1 MKIAIAGGSGF
12 VGKHIAQYFAREGH
26 KVVILS
32 RSEQEG
38 YGNIEYAKWMTDG
51 ADPAKHLEGLDVMI
65 NLAGKSISTRWTEE
79 TKKEIVESRV
89 ESSREVY
96 KILESL
102 DQKPSVFISASAVGV
117 YGTSEK
123 ETFTEDSAATDEDFL
138 SDTVQKWEQEASMIR
153 DLGIRTVYARFG
165 IVLGEGGVL
174 QKMILPY
181 KLYGGG
187 PLGSGTQWMSWIHV
201 TDIAGLM
208 DFIIR
213 HDEISGP
220 VNMTAPNPVQM
231 ETFGK
236 TLGEVLNRP
245 HWLPAPGSAIKLA
258 LGEMSILLLEGQ
270 RVLPKKAIE
279 SGYTFIYPSLERA
292 LSDIIK

>member
-26 KVVILS
+26 NVVILT
-32 RSEQEG
+32 RSEKEG
-38 YGNIEYAKWMTDG
+38 YGNIEYAKWMDG
-51 ADPAKHLEGLDVMI
+51 AKPIPSLEGLDVMI
-65 NLAGKSISTRWTEE
+65 NLAGKSISSRWTEE

-89 ESSREVY
+89 ESTREVY
-96 KILESL
+96 KILNGM
-102 DQKPSVFISASAVGV
+102 DKKPSVFINASAVGI
-117 YGTSEK
+117 YGTSEEK
-123 ETFTEDSAATDEDFL
+123 TFTEESNGTDEDFL
-138 SDTVQKWEQEASMIR
+138 SSTVQKWEQEASMIR
-153 DLGIRTVYARFG
+153 DLGIRTVYARLG

-208 DFIIR
+208 DFIIH

-220 VNMTAPNPVQM
+220 INMTSPNPVQM

-236 TLGEVLNRP
+236 TLGKVINKP
-245 HWLPAPGSAIKLA
+245 HWLPAPSSAIKLA

-279 SGYTFIYPSLERA
+279 NGYTFIFPSLEPA

>member
-32 RSEQEG
+32 RSEKEG
-38 YGNIEYAKWMTDG
+38 YGNIEYMKWMDG
-51 ADPAKHLEGLDVMI
+51 SNPAPNLEGLDVMI
-65 NLAGKSISTRWTEE
+65 NLAGKSISSRWTEE

-89 ESSREVY
+89 ESTREVF
-96 KILESL
+96 KILNGLEN
-102 DQKPSVFISASAVGV
+102 KPSVFINASAVGI
-117 YGTSEK
+117 YGTSE
-123 ETFTEDSAATDEDFL
+123 ENTFTEDSDVTDEDFL
-138 SDTVQKWEQEASMIR
+138 SSTVQKWEQEASMIR
-153 DLGIRTVYARFG
+153 DLGIRTVYARLG

-187 PLGSGTQWMSWIHV
+187 PLGSGNQWMSWIHV

-208 DFIIR
+208 DFIIQN
-213 HDEISGP
+213 DEISGP
-220 VNMTAPNPVQM
+220 INMTSPNPVQM

-236 TLGEVLNRP
+236 TLGKVINKP
-245 HWLPAPGSAIKLA
+245 HWLPAPSSAIKLA

-279 SGYTFIYPSLERA
+279 NGYTFIYPSLEPA